1 MAQFLHAMTVD
12 AFPVTFGPTALIRG
26 SVTTDL

>member
-1 MAQFLHAMTVD
+1 MTVD